1 MPDIIYMFAMSLD
14 GYIARPDGTFDWLE
28 NFPADDD
35 YDFDAFLNSLSG
47 IVMGRGSY
55 DAVRERWDY
64 GRWPC
69 TIASNQPIDG
79 LPENAQAVAGSPADL
94 LDNLRQR
101 GGDGRIWLFGG
112 GELAKSFM
120 EAGLLGT
127 VELGLIPVVLGSGR
141 PAFGGA
147 QPDRWMDLDFAK
159 PLANGAVH
167 LRYRVRT

>member
-1 MPDIIYMFAMSLD
+1 MAAA
-14 GYIARPDGTFDWLE
+14 IAAKT
-28 NFPADDD
+28 
-35 YDFDAFLNSLSG
+35 S
-47 IVMGRGSY
+47 
-55 DAVRERWDY
+55 
-64 GRWPC
+64 

-79 LPENAQAVAGSPADL
+79 LPENAQAVAGSPSDL
-94 LDNLRQR
+94 LDNLRRR
-101 GGDGRIWLFGG
+101 GADGRIWLFGG
-112 GELAKSFM
+112 GELARSFM